1 MEQFM
6 NEHLK
11 FENIKNKLKKIDNNL
26 IVENYI
32 PNNLIFYEEEEKN
45 FIPFEPMELD
55 YSILSKK

>member
-1 MEQFM
+1 M

-45 FIPFEPMELD
+45 FLPFEPMELD
-55 YSILSKK
+55 YSIISKK

>member
-1 MEQFM
+1 M

-32 PNNLIFYEEEEKN
+32 PNNLIFYEEEEKISFLLKQWN
-45 FIPFEPMELD
+45 LI
-55 YSILSKK
+55 IV